1 MTAAA
6 ALYRGTC
13 FPFRR
18 GYNRRIASTGA
29 HEMDRNLMFYYE
41 HLQLYDPN
49 QIRRGSNNGEGRSS
63 TRWQAQQSRGQLE
76 DVPQASLPQSP
87 PQTPTEERGSV
98 YDETPTEQREA
109 VCDEAE
115 DLTTPPDSQES
126 SALPTPVEEGPAE
139 HIGPEDLPPAYQ
151 LPNPPEYQTFNEDID
166 PMICHPELAENLRRF
181 LLFCLAIDYDLVSEC
196 PEMPRQSDWLPF
208 LRLAR
213 HWSWR
218 ESRRRYQQGYD
229 PVRPAFLGNP
239 STADSAADDDR
250 ALKIEQCIFACVV
263 RPAQA
268 LCIPPDIAITMLR
281 DFPSSITS
289 VGDYTPCWHRYRC
302 PNTRSLATKLLL
314 DREILFDTVTKRDH
328 QGFRSALHEA
338 NERFANKNFVALRSP
353 DDYELTQHGLM
364 REKLERPSRPLSPAE
379 LDSDGDFAVK
389 GRKRFSRWVRKLSS
403 T

>member
-1 MTAAA
+1 
-6 ALYRGTC
+6 
-13 FPFRR
+13 
-18 GYNRRIASTGA
+18 
-29 HEMDRNLMFYYE
+29 MFYYE

-268 LCIPPDIAITMLR
+268 LCIPP
-281 DFPSSITS
+281 
-289 VGDYTPCWHRYRC
+289 GE
-302 PNTRSLATKLLL
+302 LLL
-314 DREILFDTVTKRDH
+314 ASFSFSFPFSSSE
-328 QGFRSALHEA
+328 S
-338 NERFANKNFVALRSP
+338 
-353 DDYELTQHGLM
+353 
-364 REKLERPSRPLSPAE
+364 LS
-379 LDSDGDFAVK
+379 
-389 GRKRFSRWVRKLSS
+389 

>member
-1 MTAAA
+1 MLLLPDSEGVPKKRTHHTVDTHTINMTAAA

-13 FPFRR
+13 LPSGR

-29 HEMDRNLMFYYE
+29 HEIDRNLMFYYE

-49 QIRRGSNNGEGRSS
+49 AIRRGSNTNNGEGRSS
-63 TRWQAQQSRGQLE
+63 TRRQVQQSQSRGQ
-76 DVPQASLPQSP
+76 DGPQAQASLPQSP
-87 PQTPTEERGSV
+87 PQTPTEEREAESV
-98 YDETPTEQREA
+98 YDERATEEREA
-109 VCDEAE
+109 GCDEAE
-115 DLTTPPDSQES
+115 NENSTTTPPDSQES
-126 SALPTPVEEGPAE
+126 SALPSPVEERSAE
-139 HIGPEDLPPAYQ
+139 HLGPEDLPPAYQ
-151 LPNPPEYQTFNEDID
+151 LPEPPEYQTFNEDID

-181 LLFCLAIDYDLVSEC
+181 LLFCLAIDYDLVQEC

-268 LCIPPDIAITMLR
+268 LCIPPGE
-281 DFPSSITS
+281 S
-289 VGDYTPCWHRYRC
+289 
-302 PNTRSLATKLLL
+302 LLL
-314 DREILFDTVTKRDH
+314 
-328 QGFRSALHEA
+328 
-338 NERFANKNFVALRSP
+338 
-353 DDYELTQHGLM
+353 
-364 REKLERPSRPLSPAE
+364 
-379 LDSDGDFAVK
+379 
-389 GRKRFSRWVRKLSS
+389 FSFSNLNVVV
-403 T
+403 